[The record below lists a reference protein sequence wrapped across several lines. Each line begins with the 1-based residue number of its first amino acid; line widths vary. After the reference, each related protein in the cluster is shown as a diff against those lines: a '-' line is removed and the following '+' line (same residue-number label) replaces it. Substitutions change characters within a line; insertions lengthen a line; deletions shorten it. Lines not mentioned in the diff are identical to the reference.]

1 MRDHWQN
8 DTTTKRSWRSWF
20 IVLGFLGLLWF
31 LFGTSL
37 VERFASGPQMREVVA
52 RGDLASDEKNTIEIF
67 EKASRSVVNITTTQ
81 RQVGFFSRR
90 VTEVARGTGSGFIW
104 DDRGHVVTNFHVI
117 SGADRAIVGL
127 DNGRSYDAQLIG
139 ASPEHDLAVLK
150 ITVRVDAPPPVP
162 VGSSSD
168 LKVGQK
174 VFAIGNPFGLDHTL
188 TTGIISAL
196 NRTIPGESGVDIE
209 NLIQTDA
216 AINPGNSG
224 GPLID
229 SAGRLVGINTAI
241 YSPSGASVG
250 IGFAVPVDTV
260 NRIVPKLIA
269 DGRVLRPVMGI
280 SADDRYSRTLLQDHS
295 VQGVLILGI
304 APGSP
309 AERAGLRPTS
319 SDQRGAIVLGDVIES
334 IDGTPVP
341 SMQKLTDVLES
352 KKAGDVLV
360 LTIWRQGERLPIEIQ
375 LEESQ

>member
-37 VERFASGPQMREVVA
+37 VEKFTPGPQIREVVA

-150 ITVRVDAPPPVP
+150 ISVRVDAPPPVP

-269 DGRVLRPVMGI
+269 DGRVIRPVMGI

-309 AERAGLRPTS
+309 AERVGLRPTS

-341 SMQKLTDVLES
+341 SMQKLTDVLEN
-352 KKAGDVLV
+352 KKAGDILV